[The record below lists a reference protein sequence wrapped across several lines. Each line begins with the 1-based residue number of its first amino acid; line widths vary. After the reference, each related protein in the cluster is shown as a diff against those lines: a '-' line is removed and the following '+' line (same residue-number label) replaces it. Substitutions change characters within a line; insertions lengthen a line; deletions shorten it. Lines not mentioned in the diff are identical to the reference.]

1 MNTPAMPT
9 AVAARAKTGTKARS
23 PPDEVPCP
31 PGCRTEWVASKMT
44 GAPTFARIGSAL
56 MSEMSVV
63 AEGNAAFSHE
73 HVGITSAGNLGR
85 HVGHVPGG
93 KELALFDID
102 SAAGFCGGNQEIG
115 LAAEKCRNLQNINR
129 FRDQRALAWLM
140 HVGEN

>member
-1 MNTPAMPT
+1 MGGVENYWCADLCQDWQRPH
-9 AVAARAKTGTKARS
+9 VGNER
-23 PPDEVPCP
+23 
-31 PGCRTEWVASKMT
+31 
-44 GAPTFARIGSAL
+44 
-56 MSEMSVV
+56 VV

-115 LAAEKCRNLQNINR
+115 LAAEKRRNLQNINR

-140 HVGEN
+140 HENNSTNMTKHRL